1 MKISSWAYQLKL
13 QEMWRTVLA
22 IVRATIRRRRRE
34 AAFKALCEE
43 NRRKEIR
50 VRHPT
55 AGMAVVHVLPPV
67 CESLTCTCP
76 VLQLHKTL
84 TLQRVERGRQGR
96 RKARLYRELRAWS
109 VKRIGYWWWG
119 CKNRA
124 KVQACTHCC
133 SQSWSANDT
142 ISHTTSH
149 FPLCSVSQVVA
160 RNGCFCPHCANPCS
174 SH

>member
-55 AGMAVVHVLPPV
+55 ADGRTAS
-67 CESLTCTCP
+67 CTESLTCTYP

-124 KVQACTHCC
+124 KVQACTHRCN
-133 SQSWSANDT
+133 QS
-142 ISHTTSH
+142 I
-149 FPLCSVSQVVA
+149 VERQ
-160 RNGCFCPHCANPCS
+160 
-174 SH
+174 

>member
-55 AGMAVVHVLPPV
+55 AWPSYMYCL
-67 CESLTCTCP
+67 
-76 VLQLHKTL
+76 
-84 TLQRVERGRQGR
+84 
-96 RKARLYRELRAWS
+96 LY
-109 VKRIGYWWWG
+109 
-119 CKNRA
+119 
-124 KVQACTHCC
+124 
-133 SQSWSANDT
+133 
-142 ISHTTSH
+142 
-149 FPLCSVSQVVA
+149 
-160 RNGCFCPHCANPCS
+160 
-174 SH
+174 